1 MEPVLPVLIAVA
13 VVLLLVATVHD
24 WRARRRGE
32 VRRTQREYWRAA
44 AEARRDERR
53 AHSTRYFNRF
63 LPKD

>member
-1 MEPVLPVLIAVA
+1 VLPILVTVA
-13 VVLLLVATVHD
+13 VLLLAAAAVFD
-24 WRARRRGE
+24 WRARRRGD
-32 VRRTQREYWRAA
+32 VRRTRREYWRAA